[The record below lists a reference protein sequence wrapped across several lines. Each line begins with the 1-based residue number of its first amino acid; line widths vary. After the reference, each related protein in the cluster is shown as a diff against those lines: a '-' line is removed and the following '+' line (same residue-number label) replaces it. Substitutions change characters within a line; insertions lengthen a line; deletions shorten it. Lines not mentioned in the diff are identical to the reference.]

1 MKTLGLAAIAAFALT
16 ATSASAN
23 GYWQNGSYYSYPAA
37 TSQAATTY
45 VAPSYAA
52 PTYVA
57 PTTTVVGSVGPIQS
71 TGTVTYAQPT
81 YIAPATTT
89 TYAAPATTTYTAP
102 VTTYVAPTTTYT
114 APTTT
119 YVAPSYTAP
128 TTTTYVAPTTYTAP
142 APVAPRVTIQRVP
155 RYDGRDRVRQRLAN
169 QRSRI
174 ERALSRGELRRG
186 EEQRLRTS
194 LREIRRTFRAYRDND
209 GYIGRHEE
217 AQLMAMLNRNSQR
230 IRRLANNGRVAGG
243 TVYSPFV
250 PFAPFGY

>member
-102 VTTYVAPTTTYT
+102 VTTYV
-114 APTTT
+114 
-119 YVAPSYTAP
+119 AP